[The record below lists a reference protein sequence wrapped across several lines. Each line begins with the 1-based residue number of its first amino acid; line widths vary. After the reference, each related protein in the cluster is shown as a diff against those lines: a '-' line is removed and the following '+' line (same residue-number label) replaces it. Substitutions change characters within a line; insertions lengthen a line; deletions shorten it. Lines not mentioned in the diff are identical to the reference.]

1 MKKFIGLILS
11 AAMLLGTLPIMQASA
26 ESAANLAGGAVVTIT
41 GHNADDY
48 SLPQNTA
55 KLTDGDTET
64 DDTVSGYWQTD
75 AEADL
80 GSGKNVSEIKLYRT
94 LWHSEATFSG
104 HTANILVKISAD
116 GLGWND
122 LGVMEIE
129 TLSAT
134 DTVKTQILTTKI
146 ANKNVRYIKLE
157 DTDVHN
163 GTQNQMKEIIVTPG
177 WDNLAEGRTVTR
189 TGYSYDG
196 DGNKS
201 DIKSDAAATMTDGDI
216 TNYSGISGAFHMDL
230 EVDLGETKSIKEAKL
245 YRQMI
250 YYAGNMINDARVA
263 LEVSEDGNTWNTVG
277 TMVKAGDNPSAEN
290 TTVEQVLTLSFGS
303 VKARYV
309 RFVETDNHNGIA
321 MSPSEIILT
330 EARNNVA
337 KGGSVT
343 FYSDMG
349 NTDTGNADTGN
360 ADTENVIDG
369 NYSTAASGN
378 GAWAYHTVLQ
388 LDKKY
393 IADSV
398 RVVFGNDD
406 ADTKELKVF
415 VSADGIN
422 YTSAGMLTKV
432 ADKTFDVSFKP
443 QVVKAVKIFDL
454 TGWVEGVQYSI
465 AEIEVYEADAA
476 YAVTYSV
483 GANTTDTLT
492 NDVIKAE
499 VISGKLADGVMITAL
514 SDKNGKMISG
524 SMADLADGAASTD
537 TNAAAAGEIAP
548 RANIAKGK
556 PAYMR
561 NVSNTADQGANTPYG
576 QPILTKKAEYLT
588 DDDPTT
594 YAMGSGEFTG
604 MMKVDLGAEY
614 DIGEIVVDFM
624 KASDKYEIAV
634 STDDS
639 TYTTLYTETDIN
651 GGVKHYKVNGQKA
664 RYIGVFNKTT
674 QNIQHKIAEIKV
686 YQPTTELFKL
696 RTFVWSSVGGENSF
710 APLGDVAELTN

>member
-1 MKKFIGLILS
+1 MKKIIGLILS
-11 AAMLLGTLPIMQASA
+11 ATMLLGTLPIMQASA

-48 SLPQNTA
+48 SLPQSTA
-55 KLTDGDTET
+55 KLTDGDTEAA
-64 DDTVSGYWQTD
+64 DTVSGYWQTD
-75 AEADL
+75 AEVDL
-80 GSGKNVSEIKLYRT
+80 GSGKKVSEIKLYRT

-104 HTANILVKISAD
+104 HTANILVKTSAD

-122 LGVMEIE
+122 LGIMKIE

-134 DTVKTQILTTKI
+134 DTVKTQILTIKI

-163 GTQNQMKEIIVTPG
+163 GTQNQMTEIIVTPG
-177 WDNLAEGRTVTR
+177 WENLAEGKAVTR
-189 TGYSYDG
+189 TGYQYDG
-196 DGNKS
+196 EGNKS
-201 DIKSDAAATMTDGDI
+201 EIQTESSTTMTDSDI

-263 LEVSEDGNTWNTVG
+263 LEVSKDGNTWNVVG
-277 TMVKAGDNPSAEN
+277 TMTKSGDNPSAEN
-290 TTVEQVLTLSFGS
+290 TTVEQVLTLNFGS
-303 VKARYV
+303 VRARYV

-337 KGGSVT
+337 KGGNVT

-349 NTDTGNADTGN
+349 NAETGNT
-360 ADTENVIDG
+360 DTENVIDG

-432 ADKTFDVSFKP
+432 ADKTFDVSFEP

-492 NDVIKAE
+492 NGVIKAE
-499 VISGKLADGVMITAL
+499 VISSKLADGVMITTL
-514 SDKNGKMISG
+514 SDKNGKMISD

-537 TNAAAAGEIAP
+537 TNVAAAGEITP
-548 RANIAKGK
+548 RVNIAKGK

-561 NVSNTADQGANTPYG
+561 NVSNTVDQDANTPYG

-594 YAMGSGEFTG
+594 FAMGSGEYTG

-639 TYTTLYTETDIN
+639 TYTTLYTETYIA

-674 QNIQHKIAEIKV
+674 QNIQHRIAEIKV
-686 YQPTTELFKL
+686 YQPTTEKFTL
-696 RTFVWSSVGGENSF
+696 RTFVWNSLSGENSLV
-710 APLGDVAELTN
+710 PLGDVAELTN